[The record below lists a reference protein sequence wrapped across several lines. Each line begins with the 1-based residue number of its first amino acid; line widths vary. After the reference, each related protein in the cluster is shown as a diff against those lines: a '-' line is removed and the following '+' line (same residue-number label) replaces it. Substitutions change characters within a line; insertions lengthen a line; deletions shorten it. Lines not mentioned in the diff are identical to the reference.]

1 MTGYRFDKT
10 NGSLSAMQTASTLPS
25 GFSERNACAEIK
37 IHPAGKFLYVSN
49 RGHDSI
55 ARFEVDSRSGELTSI
70 GQTPTEKTP
79 RSFDLDPSG
88 NLLYVC
94 GEATNRIAAYRIDQ
108 QTGGLAL
115 ITTVYLKPDPL

>member
-1 MTGYRFDKT
+1 
-10 NGSLSAMQTASTLPS
+10 MQTVSTLPS

-37 IHPAGKFLYVSN
+37 IHPTGKFLYVSN

-55 ARFEVDSRSGELTSI
+55 ARFQVDERSGELTAL

-88 NLLYVC
+88 KFLYVC

-108 QTGGLAL
+108 QTGGLAQ
-115 ITTVYLKPDPL
+115 IATVPVGKTPWWIAIVDLTQPK